1 MIYFFY
7 GLDTFRL
14 QARIKELYAG
24 LLIGSPNLEQK
35 TLSATDLLFTDFIGE
50 LSALSLFSSQK
61 LIVVEDLIKE
71 GDEALHAKIIKWL
84 SVPLPDG
91 VVMVF
96 KESDIP
102 DRRLAIFKALNKL
115 LVEQYPLLT
124 NFQARKWLTDRAAE
138 VQLKLSP
145 DAISALLKDFDGDLW
160 RLFNELNKLTAYAN
174 GREID
179 EKVVC
184 DLMPGL
190 FTDRIF
196 EVIDALAQKK
206 LALANKLINQQL
218 AFGTNEQR
226 LMAMF
231 AYQFR
236 NLALVT
242 DLMRQG
248 VSQDKLLSASG
259 LHPYVLQ
266 KTLGMVRGFTT
277 ANLSKIFQWLMRI
290 DMATK
295 QGKISPEVG
304 IDILTAQIAYL

>member
-7 GLDTFRL
+7 GQDTYRL
-14 QARIKELYAG
+14 QARVKELYAG
-24 LLIGSPNLEQK
+24 LLIGSPNLERK
-35 TLSATDLLFTDFIGE
+35 TLSATDLLFTDFIEE
-50 LSALSLFSSQK
+50 LSAMSMFTNQK
-61 LIVVEDLIKE
+61 LIIIENLIKE
-71 GDEALHAKIIKWL
+71 GDEELHAKIVKWL
-84 SVPLPDG
+84 DSPLPDG
-91 VVMVF
+91 VVVVF

-115 LVEQYPLLT
+115 LVEQYPPLT
-124 NFQARKWLTDRAAE
+124 SFQTRNWLMGRALE
-138 VQLKLSP
+138 LKLKLSP
-145 DAISALLKDFDGDLW
+145 NAASHLLKDFNGDLW
-160 RLFNELNKLTAYAN
+160 RLSSELNKLSAYAD
-174 GREID
+174 GAEVT
-179 EKVVC
+179 EKMVC
-184 DLMPGL
+184 DLAPGL

-206 LALANKLINQQL
+206 LALANKLINQQIS
-218 AFGTNEQR
+218 FGTNEQR
-226 LMAMF
+226 LIAMF

-242 DLMRQG
+242 DLMHQG
-248 VSQDKLLSASG
+248 ISQDKLLSTSG

-266 KTLGMVRGFTT
+266 KTLGMTRGFTT
-277 ANLSKIFQWLMRI
+277 SNLSKIFQWLRRI